1 MCAITYKFTPVNLN
15 NYLEVTVKDKKGSDI
30 KKQLMLRKW
39 QQMNWKCELQAA
51 DIPKITENLHFF
63 LPPMKQKWSWPVVTS
78 NTESAKTIVVLTLH
92 TQVCMPFTS
101 SSLMWY
107 FFSFFCCAELASLAG
122 MGSASYVNH
131 IQLHCK
137 WEVCHPWPTLS
148 HKRTSRMLQ
157 PR

>member
-1 MCAITYKFTPVNLN
+1 MSLN
-15 NYLEVTVKDKKGSDI
+15 SYLEVIVKDKKGSDI

-51 DIPKITENLHFF
+51 DIPKITENCASFF
-63 LPPMKQKWSWPVVTS
+63 HPWNRNGHDTVVTP
-78 NTESAKTIVVLTLH
+78 NVESAETIIVLTLH

-107 FFSFFCCAELASLAG
+107 FFSFFCCAELASLAR

-131 IQLHCK
+131 TQLHCK
-137 WEVCHPWPTLS
+137 WEVCHPWPTIS
-148 HKRTSRMLQ
+148 HKQITRMLQ